1 MRPTG
6 VAVLVLLLAGAAAA
20 PAPGASDSH
29 SFTQGHPNQLG
40 GGFTEV
46 RTVEVTIR
54 KLR

>member
-1 MRPTG
+1 
-6 VAVLVLLLAGAAAA
+6 VILGAADRGEHD
-20 PAPGASDSH
+20 PAQKVMEDVEWR
-29 SFTQGHPNQLG
+29 NG